1 MTRADR
7 KYLAV
12 VIAALVLLALA
23 VAGALAYKPLRLKY
37 AIYKVRSSGYVDYPG
52 IRPRPDD
59 RWLRTCLDA
68 ARNGNRQAMEFLIE
82 RARLYSADVPVQ
94 DAVIDA
100 VTVGTSCLFLAA
112 AAQPDLFA
120 EILNQYDDQRVKDL
134 IEHVT
139 LSCMSADLGDD
150 VDAIWDSI
158 RFTAKE
164 LEDLS
169 QSSDPEVRRVARAT
183 LEFLRRRFAKELV
196 EAEAKKKE
204 SAP

>member
-1 MTRADR
+1 MKPADR
-7 KYLAV
+7 KYLRF
-12 VIAALVLLALA
+12 VIAAFVLLALA
-23 VAGALAYKPLRLKY
+23 VAGAFLYKPLRLRY
-37 AIYKVRSSGYVDYPG
+37 ATYRVQSSGYVDYPG

-68 ARNGNRQAMEFLIE
+68 ARNGNRQAMELLIE

-94 DAVIDA
+94 DAVF
-100 VTVGTSCLFLAA
+100 VGTSYLFLAA
-112 AAQPDLFA
+112 AAQPDLFT
-120 EILNQYDDQRVKDL
+120 EILNQYDDQRVKEI

-169 QSSDPEVRRVARAT
+169 QSSDPEVRHVARAT
-183 LEFLRRRFAKELV
+183 LEFTRRRFAKEL
-196 EAEAKKKE
+196 AEAKAKKK
-204 SAP
+204 ADDN